1 MIRRRP
7 GEPVKKWSALAL
19 FGMMAASAADVIF
32 LPRLPFNEA
41 QVIRHR
47 SQKKKRLI
55 ARRRNQVQ
63 G

>member
-1 MIRRRP
+1 MLCRRP
-7 GEPVKKWSALAL
+7 DEPVKRWSALAL
-19 FGMMAASAADVIF
+19 WGMLAANVADVIF

-47 SQKKKRLI
+47 SQKKKRLL

>member
-1 MIRRRP
+1 MLRRRP

-19 FGMMAASAADVIF
+19 WGMLAANAAEVIF
-32 LPRLPFNEA
+32 LPRAPIHDA
-41 QVIRHR
+41 QIIRHR